1 MASFREGRISAGMT
15 GVTPRVFA
23 VIPAKAAL
31 SSYNELINRRNHW
44 IVGSPFVPS
53 YVPFLADVDG
63 LLRTLAHVALRF
75 LHPMLDV
82 DPLQSP
88 GHSSVFARVP
98 AIG

>member
-1 MASFREGRISAGMT
+1 MISAWRWIGRT
-15 GVTPRVFA
+15 T

-31 SSYNELINRRNHW
+31 SSYKVLIKSRNHW
-44 IVGSPFVPS
+44 IVGSLFALS

-75 LHPMLDV
+75 LHQMLDV
-82 DPLQSP
+82 DPLQGL

-98 AIG
+98 ASG